1 MPFHGSA
8 SADAELHNPRG
19 VDAVPLDLTDNSA
32 TAYRMRIDDGSTYPS
47 VMAVQTTTG
56 SVVLSLGNPTT
67 NPAIVAS
74 TGGLTVDVPQSTS
87 AAVLVRRGVSDP
99 ILQIDTAASS
109 SPHNIRVREGYVT
122 WDEIPS
128 EPTAV
133 ADRVHVYAY
142 DNAGTVELRA
152 RTTAGTFNLLDS
164 GTSLTGTHNLSWTV
178 NEDATA
184 ASDADPFTRLLGG
197 DGVAAPNNDLIRSTL
212 TQDSSAETLTLTT
225 ERSRNG
231 GAFSEVPT
239 ILRVGSNLATA
250 NGFPRLEFNGGS
262 ANATVA
268 IQAGTI
274 DASAVR
280 GVAIGASSSIQ
291 AADAIAIGSNVT
303 ALAQQSV
310 AIGYQAAAR
319 DLYGIAIGR
328 SAATVAPGAGGSD
341 YAIAIGY
348 TASGG
353 TDDAIAIGR
362 NTFTNG
368 ARGIA
373 IGLAASASGADG
385 FACANSSIA
394 SGAGAIAIGRETTST
409 NASTIAIG
417 FSADA
422 TASKAIAIG
431 DSTTASGSSSIAIG
445 DAASATTAN
454 GIAFGQSTS
463 VGHANSIAIGRSAAS
478 TATNQFVVGSASY
491 ATTEFFLGRGVTS
504 ATSGTTTV
512 SATGGTG
519 TNIAGHG
526 LVIVGGRSTGN
537 AKPGDVVIQNS
548 ARTTSGTTLQTSF
561 DSAAWQ
567 HNNSAFSHA
576 SSGGLIGHYR
586 RSENISDAANWS
598 WHVRSEKDTNIPFN
612 LWTLDLGTF
621 PTGSAIGAGCA
632 MVWAQIVAVGVNA
645 GVRYSALFSRRARVE
660 TTGASISI
668 IDTGNSQHVGSDLE
682 DIAAWNCE
690 FIVSGNQ
697 LHLSCEG
704 DSDFT
709 VAWHADIWFSH
720 VTDA

>member
-8 SADAELHNPRG
+8 TADAELHNPRG
-19 VDAVPLDLTDNSA
+19 VDAVPLDLTDNSS
-32 TAYRMRIDDGSTYPS
+32 TAYRIRRDDGATYPNILG
-47 VMAVQTTTG
+47 VNTTTG
-56 SVVLSLGNPTT
+56 AVALTIGNTTDNPTVT
-67 NPAIVAS
+67 INAGS
-74 TGGLTVDVPQSTS
+74 TVISAPQSTS
-87 AAVLVRRGVSDP
+87 NALLIQRGSGDP
-99 ILQIDTAASS
+99 ILSIDTAASS

-152 RTTAGTFNLLDS
+152 RTTAGTINLLDV
-164 GTSLTGTHNLSWTV
+164 GTSLTGTHNISWTV

-184 ASDADPFTRLLGG
+184 AADADPFARLLGG

-212 TQDSSAETLTLTT
+212 TQDSSAETLTLIT

-231 GAFSEVPT
+231 GAFAEVPT
-239 ILRVGSNLATA
+239 ILRIGSNLAAA
-250 NGFPRLEFNGGS
+250 NGFPRLEFNGAG
-262 ANATVA
+262 ANQTVA
-268 IQAGTI
+268 IQAGNIT
-274 DASAVR
+274 ASAVR
-280 GVAIGASSSIQ
+280 GVAIGVNSSIQ
-291 AADAIAIGSNVT
+291 AADAIAIGSNVN
-303 ALAQQSV
+303 ALAQESI

-328 SAATVAPGAGGSD
+328 TAVTLAGSSD

-348 TASGG
+348 GASGG
-353 TDDAIAIGR
+353 TNDAIAIGR

-385 FACANSSIA
+385 FACVNSSTA
-394 SGAGAIAIGRETTST
+394 SGAQSIAIGSSATST

-417 FSADA
+417 SSADA

-431 DSTTASGSSSIAIG
+431 DSTNASGSSSIAIG
-445 DAASATTAN
+445 DAASATAAN
-454 GIAFGQSTS
+454 SIAFGQSTS
-463 VGHANSIAIGRSAAS
+463 VGHADSIAIGRSAAS

-504 ATSGTTTV
+504 ATSGTTTI
-512 SATGGTG
+512 SATGGAG

-526 LVIVGGRSTGN
+526 LILVGGRSTGN

-567 HNNSAFSHA
+567 HNNSAISHTTSA
-576 SSGGLIGHYR
+576 GLIGHYR
-586 RSENISDAANWS
+586 RSENLSDAANWS
-598 WHVRSEKDTNIPFN
+598 WHVRSEKESNTPFD

-621 PTGSAIGAGCA
+621 PTGSVIGAGCA
-632 MVWAQIVAVGVNA
+632 MVWAQIVAVGVD
-645 GVRYSALFSRRARVE
+645 GIIRKSALYSRRARIE

-668 IDTGNSQHVGSDLE
+668 IDTGNTQHVGSDLE
-682 DIAAWNCE
+682 DVAAWDCE
-690 FIVSGNQ
+690 FIVSGNS
-697 LHLSCEG
+697 LSLSCTG
-704 DSDFT
+704 DADFT

>member
-87 AAVLVRRGVSDP
+87 AAVLVRRGVNDP

-152 RTTAGTFNLLDS
+152 RTTAGTVNLLDV
-164 GTSLTGTHNLSWTV
+164 GTSLTGTHHLSWTV

-184 ASDADPFTRLLGG
+184 AADADPFARLLGG
-197 DGVAAPNNDLIRSTL
+197 DGVAAPNDDLIRSTL
-212 TQDSSAETLTLTT
+212 TQDSSAETLTLIT

-231 GAFSEVPT
+231 GAFAEVPT
-239 ILRVGSNLATA
+239 ILRIGSNLAAA
-250 NGFPRLEFNGGS
+250 NGFPRLEFNGAGS
-262 ANATVA
+262 NQTVA

-274 DASAVR
+274 NASAVR
-280 GVAIGASSSIQ
+280 
-291 AADAIAIGSNVT
+291 
-303 ALAQQSV
+303 SV
-310 AIGYQAAAR
+310 AIGINSAISSNDTVAIGSSSSASGVRATALGYTSLAGGNSSVSLGSQSNANGAQ
-319 DLYGIAIGR
+319 GIAIGANA
-328 SAATVAPGAGGSD
+328 SA
-341 YAIAIGY
+341 
-348 TASGG
+348 G
-353 TDDAIAIGR
+353 TTDAISIG
-362 NTFTNG
+362 NAAVSITNNYT
-368 ARGIA
+368 IS
-373 IGLAASASGADG
+373 IGSSVSASGV
-385 FACANSSIA
+385 
-394 SGAGAIAIGRETTST
+394 GAIAIGRVATST

-417 FSADA
+417 LSADA

-431 DSTTASGSSSIAIG
+431 DSTNASGSSSIAIG
-445 DAASATTAN
+445 DAASASAAN
-454 GIAFGQSTS
+454 SIAFGQSTS

-504 ATSGTTTV
+504 ATSGTTTI

-519 TNIAGHG
+519 TDIAGHG
-526 LVIVGGRSTGN
+526 LVIAGGRSTGN

-567 HNNSAFSHA
+567 HNNSAISHTTSA
-576 SSGGLIGHYR
+576 GLIGHYR
-586 RSENISDAANWS
+586 RSENLSDAANWS
-598 WHVRSEKDTNIPFN
+598 WHVRSEKESNTPFD

-621 PTGSAIGAGCA
+621 PSGSVIGAGCA
-632 MVWAQIVAVGVNA
+632 MVWAQIVAVGVD
-645 GVRYSALFSRRARVE
+645 GIIRESALYSRRARIE

-668 IDTGNSQHVGSDLE
+668 IDTGNAQHVGSDLE
-682 DIAAWNCE
+682 DVASWDCE
-690 FIVSGNQ
+690 FIVSGNS
-697 LHLSCEG
+697 LKLSCTG
-704 DSDFT
+704 DADFT